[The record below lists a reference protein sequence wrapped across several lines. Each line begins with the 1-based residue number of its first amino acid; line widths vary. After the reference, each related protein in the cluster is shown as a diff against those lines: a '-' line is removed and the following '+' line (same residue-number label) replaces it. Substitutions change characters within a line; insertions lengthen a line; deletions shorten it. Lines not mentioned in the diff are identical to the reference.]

1 MSEKEVWKEVSFS
14 KEVSSLGN
22 IRTFKPGFRKGWEE
36 QEYILIK
43 QGEKEII
50 KNKKLFKSLEG

>member
-1 MSEKEVWKEVSFS
+1 MSEKEVWKEVSFG
-14 KEVSSLGN
+14 KEISNLGN
-22 IRTFKPGFRKGWEE
+22 IRKIKPGFRKGWEE

-43 QGEKEII
+43 QGEKEVI